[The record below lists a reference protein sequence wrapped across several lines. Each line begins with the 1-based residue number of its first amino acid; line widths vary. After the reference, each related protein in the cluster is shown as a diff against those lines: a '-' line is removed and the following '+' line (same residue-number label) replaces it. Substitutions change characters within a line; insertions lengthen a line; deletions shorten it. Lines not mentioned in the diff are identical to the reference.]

1 MSSYLTIY
9 LQPRKDDESGRKEP
23 MALMAYSR
31 NSDVYETMREELD
44 IAYAGSETCPYTEL
58 TTDKMELVVSS
69 QKRTIDSIK
78 RRVGSMRESLK
89 YLSQKNCIDEK
100 LEEIEELERYI
111 EELEGQLEDL
121 RFIATLVSTIKTESC
136 WASFDKA
143 LVNIG

>member
-1 MSSYLTIY
+1 
-9 LQPRKDDESGRKEP
+9 

-31 NSDVYETMREELD
+31 NNDVYETMREELD
-44 IAYAGSETCPYTEL
+44 IAYAGNETCPYTEL
-58 TTDKMELVVSS
+58 TADKMELVVSS

-111 EELEGQLEDL
+111 EELEGQLEEL
-121 RFIATLVSTIKTESC
+121 KFLATLVSMVKTESC
-136 WASFDKA
+136 WASFDKV
-143 LVNIG
+143 LVNID